1 MGIAVLYDIAIF
13 LLIIVAIAVIVIML
27 MFLMSKR
34 KGDLTSQCMRA
45 RDDVRSFRQQRLVLI
60 EQALAMFSAGNK
72 YADSLSK
79 LAEIYRTI
87 DNEKKEILWEE
98 KYIKIMK
105 RFLAQA
111 KKDAP
116 ANMMDAWKM
125 LNSAVNEN
133 EDSLDKAREAYVSF
147 KPSLSQ
153 FDNPPQSY
161 IIAASDKLT
170 SGIKRLSAAKRE
182 FDAQMEKSR
191 ANGDEKGTASVS
203 SNNGS
208 EGDSA
213 RRARSYSANKAH
225 DARDRRHRK
234 DAENE

>member
-147 KPSLSQ
+147 KSSLSQ

-170 SGIKRLSAAKRE
+170 LGIKRLSAAKRE
-182 FDAQMEKSR
+182 FDAQMEKNQTDR
-191 ANGDEKGTASVS
+191 DEKGTTFVS
-203 SNNGS
+203 KKSGS
-208 EGDSA
+208 EDNGAHKSH
-213 RRARSYSANKAH
+213 SANKAP
-225 DARDRRHRK
+225 DACARQHRK